1 MKFALM
7 DSTVTQLEYWE
18 KFNFVKLV
26 TVTEMLTKMQ
36 LETVTEQVESA

>member
-1 MKFALM
+1 MKFAPM
-7 DSTVTQLEYWE
+7 DSMVTQLVYWE

-26 TVTEMLTKMQ
+26 TATEMSTKMQ